1 MSHQI
6 FVGIDVS
13 KSHLDLC
20 ILPQKRRCRVRNDD
34 AGFAQLVAWLGD
46 PADTLVVLEATG
58 GYQTPAVVALDT
70 AGFEV
75 VVANPRQVREHAR
88 SRGRLAKTDKLDAE
102 AIADFAE
109 RNRPA
114 VRPLPDEQTRLLQR
128 LMARRREL
136 TDMITAEENR
146 LKQASD
152 PVTEHIAEH
161 LQWLKLARKKL
172 DNDLDNQIRDNDL
185 WREKDQVLQAVPG
198 IGNVTSRT
206 LLSQL
211 PELGQISNKQVAA
224 LVGVAPLNRDSG
236 KFQGHRSIWGG
247 RAEVRTAL
255 YMAVVSAIRCNP
267 IIRPYYQHLRDR
279 GKAFKVA
286 MVACVRKLLIILNT
300 MLKDNQPW
308 QPRLKETA

>member
-20 ILPQKRRCRVRNDD
+20 ILPQKRRCRLSNDD
-34 AGFAQLVAWLGD
+34 AGFAKLVAWLGD
-46 PADTLVVLEATG
+46 PAETLVVLEATG
-58 GYQTPAVVALDT
+58 GYQTPAVVALCA
-70 AGFEV
+70 AGFDV

-114 VRPLPDEQTRLLQR
+114 VRPLPDEQTRLLQE
-128 LMARRREL
+128 LMARRRQLVE
-136 TDMITAEENR
+136 MITMEENR
-146 LKQASD
+146 LKQASEL
-152 PVTEHIAEH
+152 VIRQIAEH
-161 LQWLKLARKKL
+161 LQWLRRDRKTL
-172 DNDLDNQIRDNDL
+172 DDDLDHLIRHSDL
-185 WREKDQVLQAVPG
+185 WRENDQLLQAVPC
-198 IGNVTSRT
+198 IGPVTSRT

-211 PELGQISNKQVAA
+211 PELGQISNKQITA
-224 LVGVAPLNRDSG
+224 LAGLAPLNRDSG

-255 YMAVVSAIRCNP
+255 YMAVVSGIRWNP
-267 IIRPYYQHLRDR
+267 IIRPYYLHLRDM
-279 GKAFKVA
+279 GKPFKVA
-286 MVACVRKLLIILNT
+286 MVACMRKLLVILNT
-300 MLKDNQPW
+300 MLKENQPW
-308 QPRLKETA
+308 QPRFKQTA

>member
-1 MSHQI
+1 MSPQI

-58 GYQTPAVVALDT
+58 GYQTPAVVALCA

-114 VRPLPDEQTRLLQR
+114 VRPLPDAQTRLLQE
-128 LMARRREL
+128 LMARRRQLVE
-136 TDMITAEENR
+136 MITMEENR
-146 LKQASD
+146 LKQASE
-152 PVTEHIAEH
+152 PVIGQIAEH
-161 LQWLKLARKKL
+161 LQWLRRDRKTL
-172 DNDLDNQIRDNDL
+172 DDDLDHLIGHSDL
-185 WREKDQVLQAVPG
+185 WRENDQLLQAVPC
-198 IGNVTSRT
+198 IGPVTSRT

-211 PELGQISNKQVAA
+211 PELGQISNKQIAA
-224 LVGVAPLNRDSG
+224 LAGLAPLNRDSG
-236 KFQGHRSIWGG
+236 KFQGHRTIWGG
-247 RAEVRTAL
+247 RAEVRKAL
-255 YMAVVSAIRCNP
+255 YMAVVSGIGCNP
-267 IIRPYYQHLRDR
+267 IIRAYYRRLRDA

-286 MVACVRKLLIILNT
+286 MVACMRKLLVILNT
-300 MLKDNQPW
+300 MLKENQPW

>member
-1 MSHQI
+1 MSPQI
-6 FVGIDVS
+6 FFGIDVS

-114 VRPLPDEQTRLLQR
+114 VRPLPDAQTRLLQE
-128 LMARRREL
+128 LMARRRQLVE
-136 TDMITAEENR
+136 MITREENR
-146 LKQASD
+146 LKQASE
-152 PVTEHIAEH
+152 PVIGQIVEH
-161 LQWLKLARKKL
+161 LQWLRRDRKTL
-172 DNDLDNQIRDNDL
+172 DDDLDHLIGHSDL
-185 WREKDQVLQAVPG
+185 WRENDQLLQAVPC
-198 IGNVTSRT
+198 IGPVTSRT

-211 PELGQISNKQVAA
+211 PELGQISNKQIAA
-224 LVGVAPLNRDSG
+224 LAGLAPLNRDSG
-236 KFQGHRSIWGG
+236 KFQGHRTIWGG
-247 RAEVRTAL
+247 RAEVRKAL
-255 YMAVVSAIRCNP
+255 YMAVVSGIGCNP
-267 IIRPYYQHLRDR
+267 IIRAYYRRLRDA

-286 MVACVRKLLIILNT
+286 MVACMRKLLVILNT
-300 MLKDNQPW
+300 MLKENQPW